1 MRLVIPSKSTRD
13 LILSLGPL
21 SRDRQRPAHAESQI
35 AVLRLLIRG
44 EAISAARDG
53 VVAQASI
60 TAMKTVINLPAN
72 CML

>member
-13 LILSLGPL
+13 LILSLSPL

-53 VVAQASI
+53 VVVQASI
-60 TAMKTVINLPAN
+60 TAIKTVINLPAN